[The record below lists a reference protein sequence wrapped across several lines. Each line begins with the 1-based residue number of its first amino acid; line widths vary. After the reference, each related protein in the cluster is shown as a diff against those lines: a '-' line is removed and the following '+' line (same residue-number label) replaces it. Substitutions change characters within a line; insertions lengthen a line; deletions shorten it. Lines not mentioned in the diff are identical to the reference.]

1 MASKKKPMTKAEKK
15 FRSQIK
21 KDMQERG
28 ILSPDKPKLNRKNI
42 LKKLEMS
49 GTKKIMNAMFGNYI
63 CMKQYV

>member
-28 ILSPDKPKLNRKNI
+28 ILPPDKPCLLYTSPSPRD
-42 LKKLEMS
+42 
-49 GTKKIMNAMFGNYI
+49 
-63 CMKQYV
+63 